1 MLHILVTELNSSDL
15 ESLISA
21 PSRVICGVPQGSV
34 LGPILFLLY
43 TADLIQIIER
53 HGLRPHL
60 YADDTQIYG
69 FCRPSEV
76 ATLQNTV
83 SACVDDVAAW
93 MKTNRLQL
101 NALKTEI
108 LWCSSSRRLH
118 QIPPDS
124 IRIGADY
131 VSPVSQV
138 CDLGVMLD
146 ADTNMTTR
154 HQNCFQLFRCFTTDT
169 QRTLVTAARCDDI
182 AGNQPRCNETRLL
195 QLDAGWTTELFSRG
209 ASSGTQCSCS
219 TGVRSQET
227 RTHHAASSGSPLVPS
242 P

>member
-1 MLHILVTELNSSDL
+1 MSDIRLALDTGDIGVLVVLDLSAAFDTVDHNTVLRRLEVSYGLLGTVLSWFASYLSDRTQSVRSGASS
-15 ESLISA
+15 SA

-43 TADLIQIIER
+43 TADLMQLIER

-60 YADDTQIYG
+60 YADETQIYG
-69 FCRPSEV
+69 FCRQSEV

-93 MKTNRLQL
+93 MKTNHLQL

-118 QIPPDS
+118 QIPLDS

-138 CDLGVMLD
+138 RDLGVMLD
-146 ADTNMTTR
+146 ADTNMTT
-154 HQNCFQLFRCFTTDT
+154 HVTKTVSSCF
-169 QRTLVTAARCDDI
+169 AA
-182 AGNQPRCNETRLL
+182 L
-195 QLDAGWTTELFSRG
+195 
-209 ASSGTQCSCS
+209 
-219 TGVRSQET
+219 
-227 RTHHAASSGSPLVPS
+227 
-242 P
+242 